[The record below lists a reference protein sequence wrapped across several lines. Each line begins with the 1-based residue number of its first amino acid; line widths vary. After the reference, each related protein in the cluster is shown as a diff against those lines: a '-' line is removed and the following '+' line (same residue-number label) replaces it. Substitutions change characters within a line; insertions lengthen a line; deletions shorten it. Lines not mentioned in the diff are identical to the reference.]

1 MHAVAFASST
11 AGWQAR
17 AFGSGADDV
26 AVVFDAAE
34 PGSATTAVLAAC
46 LSDGDGRALQH
57 EEAWDWTL
65 NRRLHGLIAVRLAA
79 GDASLEL
86 QAPCGAC
93 GEPMA
98 LPLDVASLGSEP
110 AAPRFAWRDAQGVEF
125 RLRLPCG
132 RDLRQWRDRA
142 SLSPMALARTLVE
155 AIDDRSVEEGVPW
168 SADALPALDDAFE
181 AHDPLT
187 ALRLQAGCPSCGQV
201 NDVACDLE
209 AALLAGFAGRQ
220 AVLLDEVARLA
231 GAFHWS
237 EAEILALPRWRRAQ
251 YLRRIDGAGS
261 WA

>member
-1 MHAVAFASST
+1 MHAAAFP
-11 AGWQAR
+11 GWQAR

-26 AVVFDAAE
+26 AVPFDAAE
-34 PGSATTAVLAAC
+34 AGGATTALLAAC
-46 LSDGDGRALQH
+46 LSDRDGRALPAD
-57 EEAWDWTL
+57 EAWDWTL
-65 NRRLHGLIAVRLAA
+65 NRRLHGLIAVRRAA
-79 GDASLEL
+79 GDEPLEL

-110 AAPRFAWRDAQGVEF
+110 AAPRFAWRDAQGVAF

-132 RDLRQWRDRA
+132 RDLRQWQHQVPPSA
-142 SLSPMALARTLVE
+142 MALARTLVE

-187 ALRLQAGCPSCGQV
+187 ALRLQAGCPACGQV

-209 AALLAGFAGRQ
+209 AALLAGFAVRQ
-220 AVLLDEVARLA
+220 AALLDDVARLA

-237 EAEILALPRWRRAQ
+237 EAEILALPHWRRTL